1 MTRYRYRLNRAKKNT
16 DNNIMENSNII
27 ELENVKIKN
36 EIQKYMSFDDIYNI
50 CQKYNAVLAG
60 GAIVSLFNNTEIND
74 FDLYFKSKEDL
85 FSFLV
90 SNSRIYTNV
99 SYVSDKSV
107 SLCFNKIKVQLVYM
121 DYYKSIQDLFEH
133 FDFEC
138 CMGAYDFV
146 TEKFYFSKNF
156 FIDNMSKTIHFNPKA
171 VHPINSLVR
180 VNKYIN
186 KGYSIGTKE
195 LFKIALSINKICID
209 SPQRLKTELS
219 GIYGENFNKV
229 VEKIGDTPFSLDNV
243 LEILSKI
250 DSEYFENHNES
261 LCVPDIRDYGV
272 FKIAKM
278 LDIKFKY
285 FSLLDKCGDK
295 KYYLCYGDYINIL
308 SSDEDLSKYE
318 EINPNK
324 YFKFPIY
331 RYKYVCANPNGND
344 YSSFYNPTFKYK
356 VNGFVEG
363 DKLFCGMLEDIGSF
377 TYANKPNRALLKLR
391 IDSMSDF
398 VDPKYYNSPNCCTI
412 KKAFVEKV
420 YNKEEMEE
428 IERKYCKNNL
438 IF

>member
-1 MTRYRYRLNRAKKNT
+1 MRYKYRLSKAKKNIN
-16 DNNIMENSNII
+16 NNIVRDSNII

-36 EIQKYMSFDDIYNI
+36 EIQKYMGFDDIYNM

-90 SNSRIYTNV
+90 SNTRVYTSI
-99 SYVSDKSV
+99 SYISDKSV
-107 SLCFNKIKVQLVYM
+107 SLYFSKIKVQLIYM
-121 DYYKSIQDLFEH
+121 DFYESIQDLFEH

-146 TEKFYFSKNF
+146 TEKFYFSENF

-171 VHPINSLVR
+171 VHPISSLVR

-186 KGYSIGTKE
+186 KGYSIGTRE

-209 SPQRLKTELS
+209 SPESLKIELS

-229 VEKIGDTPFSLDNV
+229 IEKIGDAPFSLDNV

-261 LCVPDIRDYGV
+261 LSVPDVRDYGV
-272 FKIAKM
+272 VKIAK
-278 LDIKFKY
+278 LLNIKFKY
-285 FSLLDKCGDK
+285 FSLLDKHGAK
-295 KYYLCYGDYINIL
+295 KYYLCYGDYVGIL
-308 SSDEDLSKYE
+308 PFNEDLSKYE

-324 YFKFPIY
+324 YFKFPLY
-331 RYKYVCANPNGND
+331 RYKYVCANLNNDD
-344 YSSFYNPTFKYK
+344 YSSFYNPAFKYK
-356 VNGFVEG
+356 VNDFVRA
-363 DKLFCGMLEDIGSF
+363 DKLFCGMLEGIGSF
-377 TYANKPNRALLKLR
+377 TYANRPDRALLKLR
-391 IDSMSDF
+391 IDSMDDF
-398 VDPKYYNSPNCCTI
+398 VEPEYYNNLSSCII
-412 KKAFVEKV
+412 KKAFVEKI